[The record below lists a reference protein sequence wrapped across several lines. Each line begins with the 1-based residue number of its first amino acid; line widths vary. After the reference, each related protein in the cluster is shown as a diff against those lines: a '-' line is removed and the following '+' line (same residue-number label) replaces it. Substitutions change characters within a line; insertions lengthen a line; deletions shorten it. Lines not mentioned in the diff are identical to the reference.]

1 MANDATKV
9 SVGKPK
15 IGGAIFRAPLGTA
28 LPTDA
33 TTGLAEAFKCLGY
46 VSDEGVTNSNNPE
59 SDEIKAWGGDI
70 VTSLQTAKPDK
81 WKLKLLESTNP
92 EVLKTVYGDDNV
104 TGDLNTTGIIVKAN
118 SKEQIACSYVVEM
131 ILKGLYLKRVVI
143 PNATVSELAD
153 IVYADG
159 EAVGYEVTLYAVP
172 DTAGN
177 THYEYIQK
185 STTTT
190 TTTNGGTE

>member
-9 SVGKPK
+9 SVGKPQ
-15 IGGAIFRAPLGTA
+15 IGGAIFRAPIGTT

-33 TTGLAEAFKCLGY
+33 TTELAEAFKCLGY
-46 VSDEGVTNSNNPE
+46 VSDDGVTNSNNPK
-59 SDEIKAWGGDI
+59 SDEIKAWGGDT

-81 WKLKLLESTNP
+81 WKLKLLESINP

-104 TGDLNTTGIIVKAN
+104 TGDLNTTGITVKAN

-131 ILKGLYLKRVVI
+131 ILKGQYLKRVVI

-172 DTAGN
+172 DTSGN

-185 STTTT
+185 TTT
-190 TTTNGGTE
+190 

>member
-33 TTGLAEAFKCLGY
+33 TTELAEGFKCLGY
-46 VSDEGVTNSNNPE
+46 VSDDGVTNSNNPE
-59 SDEIKAWGGDI
+59 SDEIKAWGGDT

-81 WKLKLLESTNP
+81 FKFKLIESLNP

-104 TGDLNTTGIIVKAN
+104 TGDLDTTGITVKAN

-131 ILKGLYLKRVVI
+131 ILKGMYLKRVVI

-172 DTAGN
+172 NTDGD
-177 THYEYIQK
+177 THYEYIK
-185 STTTT
+185 KKTA
-190 TTTNGGTE
+190 